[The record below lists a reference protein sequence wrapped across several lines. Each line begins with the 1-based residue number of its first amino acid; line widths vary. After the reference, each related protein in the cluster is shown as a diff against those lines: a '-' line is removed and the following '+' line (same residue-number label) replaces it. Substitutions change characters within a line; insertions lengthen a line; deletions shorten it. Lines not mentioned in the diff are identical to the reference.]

1 MSKDIKITK
10 IPMVVSIVMLLLGI
24 FGGLPIGFY
33 QLLRLVICG
42 AAIYI
47 VYVSYNL
54 KKTAW
59 CWIMGFVALIF
70 NPLFQLHLGRDLW
83 VVMDFVTLL
92 LFIIAIFA
100 IGVSEKKKLK
110 INKKLIKRIL
120 IIIGSIVVLIF
131 LIKWGF
137 YYYDITVEYPKRLVE
152 DEYSPSQW
160 VRSLEGDITI
170 YGWMVNRV
178 WTKPNTYLVSYVY
191 AIAKDRKESKTRGW
205 WWEVNTKEKIV
216 KYAMEDVGLRERYG
230 LSLSSEAT
238 NIRQISKAEISRQLE
253 RKRAEEK
260 KKRAEK
266 KQRRIEK
273 QKAEREIQQVTIE
286 RAIQQEKVKWRRL
299 QRGMSKEQVKNIL
312 GEPLRVDAYSF
323 IGHCWY
329 YGNGG
334 KVTFDHELFGTV
346 YYLDS
351 WYEPPWDSFTY

>member
-160 VRSLEGDITI
+160 VGSLEGDITI

-216 KYAMEDVGLRERYG
+216 KYAMGDVGLRERYG
-230 LSLSSEAT
+230 LSLSSEAS
-238 NIRQISKAEISRQLE
+238 NIKQISREEFPGEGVIIGEMSYMDGHSIIVKTYNGAKKFWIVDNETILWKDVGDIRLSDISVGDTLE
-253 RKRAEEK
+253 VGYYTD
-260 KKRAEK
+260 
-266 KQRRIEK
+266 QN
-273 QKAEREIQQVTIE
+273 
-286 RAIQQEKVKWRRL
+286 
-299 QRGMSKEQVKNIL
+299 GN
-312 GEPLRVDAYSF
+312 RVA
-323 IGHCWY
+323 
-329 YGNGG
+329 
-334 KVTFDHELFGTV
+334 
-346 YYLDS
+346 S
-351 WYEPPWDSFTY
+351 WADVIR